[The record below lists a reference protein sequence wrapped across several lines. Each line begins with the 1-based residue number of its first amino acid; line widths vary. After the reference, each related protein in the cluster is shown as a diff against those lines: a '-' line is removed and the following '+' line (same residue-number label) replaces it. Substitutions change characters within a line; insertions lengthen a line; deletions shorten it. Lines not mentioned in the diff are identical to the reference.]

1 MMNNEQ
7 YLNSFTYIE
16 FYAMLLREVLR
27 LVSIKNRYDEK
38 KFVIEITSKLKFQKE
53 TDFRLFEACID
64 ILEDTELAINEVK
77 KNGLITKSD
86 YFGEMYLRL
95 YGVLNAFYQQMGA
108 IIDLMRLFNLTNQRY
123 LINHLKNLKI
133 IELRNKLASH
143 TTKYSLTNS
152 KNENDFFRLAQSTI
166 CKRGNNLLVVGKDSS
181 ETIDINPMMEE
192 FNVEVIKILDTIINI
207 GIYKRPFKKEHFD
220 YLDFRYRFLVNRIKI
235 RN

>member
-1 MMNNEQ
+1 MNNEQ

-133 IELRNKLASH
+133 RMCAHKYVTMDVTLVRKLKSYSFEATNIRSSHDLNLGGLKMLKEHPNSISVIGSLNFNNGIEIIDYNVKIPGPISC
-143 TTKYSLTNS
+143 
-152 KNENDFFRLAQSTI
+152 ST
-166 CKRGNNLLVVGKDSS
+166 DSS
-181 ETIDINPMMEE
+181 KDLNSE
-192 FNVEVIKILDTIINI
+192 FFN
-207 GIYKRPFKKEHFD
+207 
-220 YLDFRYRFLVNRIKI
+220 
-235 RN
+235 